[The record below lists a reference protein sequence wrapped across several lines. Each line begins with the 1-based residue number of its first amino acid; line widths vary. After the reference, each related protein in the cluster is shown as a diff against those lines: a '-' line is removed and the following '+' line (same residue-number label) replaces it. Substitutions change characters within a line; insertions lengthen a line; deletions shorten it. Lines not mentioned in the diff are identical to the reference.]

1 MIANQPCAFSDRPG
15 ARGAPASRARAG
27 APRDA
32 EETAAD
38 GDGAWRAQL
47 RAAVR
52 SLDALLRVFPGL
64 EITPEMR
71 EAEKRF
77 PMAATPHYLSLV
89 REASPDDPIL
99 RQCLPAPGELAEAPW
114 TSLDP
119 LGESPCS
126 PVPRLVRR
134 YPDRAVV
141 LVCSSCATLCRH
153 CFRKALSGAPAP
165 AISDAELSAVAE
177 WLRANPEVE
186 DVLLSGGDPLTLPD
200 ERVAAVL
207 EAVAGVPS
215 VKVVRV
221 ATRLPA
227 TLPQRFTPSLVRLLA
242 SRPGGAAVYASSHFN
257 HPRELSP
264 EALDACARLVDAG
277 VPVQNQTVLLRG
289 VNDDPATLE
298 ALFRALY
305 RNRVRPY
312 YLFQTDL
319 VRGIEHL
326 RTPLAVGLGI
336 MRTLR
341 ARLSGPAI
349 PNFCVDP
356 PGLAG
361 KIELAPDSVVS
372 RRPGATLLRSSSG
385 TLFEYPD
392 PAVPEAPPPPDSP
405 RASPRSGEAVPFVPS
420 APSLAL
426 RARAVRAVRAWLDG
440 AGFVE
445 VETPVRVRA
454 PANEPHIRPPASGG
468 AWLRASPEL
477 HMKRLL
483 AAGMERIYQIGPCF
497 REGELGDRHSPE
509 FTMLEWYR
517 RGGTWLDLMDDV
529 RAFCA
534 AAARAAAGSETVRFR
549 GADIDL
555 GGEWERIP
563 VREAYR
569 RWAGWDPVETW
580 DAERFDLDMALKVE
594 PALPRDRPLFLVGY
608 PAQAASLARLSP
620 DDPRLAERWEAY
632 VGGME
637 LANAFGELVDPAE
650 QRARFV
656 EAAREKAALG
666 EPVFPLDEPFLA
678 ALGSL
683 PPSAGAALGVDRL
696 AMVLADAP
704 SIAAVRAFV
713 PETAKEAP

>member
-1 MIANQPCAFSDRPG
+1 MDSGD
-15 ARGAPASRARAG
+15 
-27 APRDA
+27 
-32 EETAAD
+32 ET
-38 GDGAWRAQL
+38 WLSQMRS
-47 RAAVR
+47 AVR
-52 SLDALLRVFPGL
+52 SLDALSRVFPDL
-64 EITPEMR
+64 EITPAMR

-89 REASPDDPIL
+89 REASPGDPIL
-99 RQCLPAPGELAEAPW
+99 RQCLPAPGELDEAPW
-114 TSLDP
+114 ATLDP
-119 LGESPCS
+119 LGEKPCS
-126 PVPRLVRR
+126 PLPRLVRR

-141 LVCSSCATLCRH
+141 IVCSSCAALCRH
-153 CFRKALSGAPAP
+153 CFRKALSGVPAP
-165 AISDAELSAVAE
+165 PVSGAELSEIAG
-177 WLRANPEVE
+177 WLRANPEVQ

-200 ERVAAVL
+200 GRVAEILGAIG
-207 EAVAGVPS
+207 GVPS
-215 VKVVRV
+215 VKVVRI

-227 TLPQRFTPSLVRLLA
+227 TLPQRFTPALLRVLS
-242 SRPGGAAVYASSHFN
+242 SRPGGAAVYVSSHFN

-289 VNDDPATLE
+289 VNDDAATLE
-298 ALFRALY
+298 ALFRTLY
-305 RNRVRPY
+305 QNRVRPY
-312 YLFQTDL
+312 YLFQSDL

-326 RTPLAVGLGI
+326 RTPLAAGLEI
-336 MRTLR
+336 MRVLR

-356 PGLAG
+356 PGLSG
-361 KIELAPDSVVS
+361 KIELAPECIVE
-372 RRPGATLLRSSSG
+372 RRPGSTLLRSSSG
-385 TLFEYPD
+385 AVFEYPD
-392 PAVPEAPPPPDSP
+392 PPATEDALSHH
-405 RASPRSGEAVPFVPS
+405 AGANQAAVPFVPS
-420 APSLAL
+420 VPFVPFAPSPSPPPSPPPPSPLVL
-426 RARAVRAVRAWLDG
+426 RARAVRALRAWLDG

-454 PANEPHIRPPASGG
+454 PANEPHIRPPESGG

-517 RGGTWLDLMDDV
+517 RGGSWTDLMDDI

-534 AAARAAAGSETVRFR
+534 AAARAATGSAAVRFR
-549 GADIDL
+549 GAEIDL
-555 GGEWERIP
+555 AGEWEKIP

-569 RWAGWDPVETW
+569 RFAGWDPVENW
-580 DAERFDLDMALKVE
+580 DAERFDLDMALAIE
-594 PALPRDRPLFLVGY
+594 PALPRDRPVFLVGY

-620 DDPRLAERWEAY
+620 DDPRIAERWEAY

-637 LANAFGELVDPAE
+637 IANAFGELVDPAE
-650 QRARFV
+650 QRERF
-656 EAAREKAALG
+656 EQAAREKAALG
-666 EPVFPLDEPFLA
+666 EPVFTLDENFLS

-696 AMVLADAP
+696 AMVLADAA
-704 SIAAVRAFV
+704 SIADVRAFV